1 MSENVKTDKK
11 IPSKQELQKRAME
24 LKDHYKSENA
34 LLFFEKE
41 NASLLADI
49 EEAKYKEMLFK
60 VKTAELYSQMQDMQ
74 HKNTKTTEEDVK

>member
-1 MSENVKTDKK
+1 MSENVKTEKK
-11 IPSKQELQKRAME
+11 IPSNQELQKRAMQ

-34 LLFFEKE
+34 LLSFEKE
-41 NASLLADI
+41 NAVLLADI

-74 HKNTKTTEEDVK
+74 HKNAKTTEEDVK